1 MAVPTNTL
9 QTMQASANAEDVSD
23 IIYNISPIDTPLLSM
38 AKKGTAENTY
48 TEWTIESLDAADGTN
63 AVIEGD
69 DATAGA
75 STTQG
80 RVGNYCQIVRK
91 VASVSSTQNKVRKYG
106 SGNEFAKQKAKKS
119 KELKRDMETIMLQSQ
134 ARVVGLAGT
143 AQKMRSLPGWI
154 TTNDSRGAGGADG
167 NTTTAQT
174 DGTQRAFTESL
185 LKEAIVKCAT
195 NANDMPSLIMAGPAN
210 RANISSQLNGN
221 SSRFFELKDGTLN
234 ATLSVYRT
242 DYGPLK
248 ITMNRFQRERDMWL
262 INPDFLEV
270 RYLEPMSY
278 EDLAKTGLSQKGQI
292 YANFTLAVLNEAAHG
307 VVADLTTSVI

>member
-9 QTMQASANAEDVSD
+9 QTYQASANAEDVSD
-23 IIYNISPIDTPLLSM
+23 IIYNISPVDTPFLSM
-38 AKKGTAENTY
+38 AKKGVAEATY
-48 TEWTIESLDAADGTN
+48 TEWTIEALDAADGTN

-75 STTQG
+75 STTNT

-91 VASVSSTQNKVRKYG
+91 VVSVSSTQNKVRKYG
-106 SGNEFAKQKAKKS
+106 TGNEFAKQKAKKS

-134 ARVVGLAGT
+134 ARVVGDAAT

-167 NTTTAQT
+167 NATTAQT

-185 LKEAIVKCAT
+185 LKSVIVQCAT
-195 NANDMPSLIMAGPAN
+195 NANDMPTMVMAGPAN
-210 RANISSQLNGN
+210 RANLSSQLSG
-221 SSRFFELKDGTLN
+221 SSSKFYDIKDSTLN
-234 ATLSVYRT
+234 ATISVYKS

-248 ITMNRFQRERDMWL
+248 LTMNRFQRERDMWL
-262 INPDFLEV
+262 LNPDFIGV

-278 EDLAKTGLSQKGQI
+278 DDLAKTGLSQKGQL
-292 YANFTLAVLNEAAHG
+292 YANFTLEVSNQAAHG
-307 VVADLTTSVI
+307 VVADLLTAVI